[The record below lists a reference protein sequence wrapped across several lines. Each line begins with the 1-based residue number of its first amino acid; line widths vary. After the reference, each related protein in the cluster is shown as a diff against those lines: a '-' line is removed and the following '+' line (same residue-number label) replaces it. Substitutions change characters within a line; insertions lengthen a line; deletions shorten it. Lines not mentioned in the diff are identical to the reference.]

1 MGATYRLYSRKRKF
15 IIKNNYEDAANP
27 FTHDHDHH
35 LIKG

>member
-1 MGATYRLYSRKRKF
+1 MGATYRLY
-15 IIKNNYEDAANP
+15 KNNYEDAANP